1 MDGWNRACSHPSIVR
16 PAPPDFSPELDITRT
31 NHATRTARQ
40 NELDEPF
47 LWLPNLEGPTY
58 GAGPTDGMNWLTK
71 GWEGLQPS
79 LGWHDTI
86 AFLTIPLIL
95 IVSQSISQKILQPP
109 GAKDDPVRAHNSG
122 VGFGCSNGL
131 SCSCPARRRRASG
144 CISEQART
152 Y

>member
-1 MDGWNRACSHPSIVR
+1 MKEIQAKYKSDPQLQQQKMAQLYQDNDVNPLAGCLPALVQIPIFISLYRA
-16 PAPPDFSPELDITRT
+16 LT
-31 NHATRTARQ
+31 NLAAQ

-71 GWEGLQPS
+71 GWEGLTPT

-109 GAKDDPVRAHNSG
+109 GAKDDPVRACDTRHITP
-122 VGFGCSNGL
+122 L
-131 SCSCPARRRRASG
+131 D
-144 CISEQART
+144 
-152 Y
+152 